1 MSLKA
6 YQKAQTSVET
16 PRQTEY
22 RLFAEVTK
30 ALLAA
35 KEMTVKNGT
44 YVEALD
50 WNRRVWSTLTTD
62 CAMEGNQLPKTLRAS
77 IISIGMWVSKYTSEV
92 IRQGAD
98 IDALIDVNR
107 AIMEGLAAR
116 PDSTLTPAST
126 PDNTAS
132 VPVQSA

>member
-6 YQKAQTSVET
+6 YQKAQTSAET

-35 KEMTVKNGT
+35 KEMTVKNGA

-50 WNRRVWSTLTTD
+50 WNRRMWSTLTTD
-62 CAMEGNQLPKTLRAS
+62 CAMEGNQLPKNLRAS

-92 IRQGAD
+92 IRTGAD

-116 PDSTLTPAST
+116 LETAPAPSPAS
-126 PDNTAS
+126 PNTGAL
-132 VPVQSA
+132 PVQSA